1 MLLTIPIYIATHQDS
16 TGVTIYAA
24 RPLLHQYPRSEGADL
39 QRVLN
44 KLSEQLRR
52 FLTETGRDD
61 RHDRLLL
68 WHDAATYHGRIAKLR
83 LDLGKRSCRLK
94 LLLVEARRF
103 GQRLGFSPSLPD
115 LWYDLRETE
124 SITDRATEVYQRHLR
139 EQLRDG
145 PDLDPEIHSLS
156 QSAWIDALSI
166 AINIGRGKPNSES
179 AALKAALSGLAAADG
194 AEELEK
200 VGRCLSWLD
209 MEDLAQPIDVD
220 AQVQTL
226 LERMK
231 VDDRQPVVLVGPAG
245 SGKTAIIE
253 GAVRQRR
260 RLAKGSPSLR
270 SQVWQIS
277 PARLISGMSYLGQ
290 WESRVLAILK
300 HCSRKDHVLYIDD
313 FLGLFQAGQTRDS
326 SMAVADLLRAQLDR
340 LPVRILTEM
349 TAEAWAVLREKDRAL
364 ADRFFV
370 IRTEAMDQA
379 RSLRV
384 LLGVQRQLEAKHRC
398 EFELD
403 VLPETL
409 GLYDR
414 FVRDAVL
421 PGKAAAALTRLAARH
436 TRGKTI
442 TREDAVAEFRARSG
456 LSRSI
461 IDIRQRLTRKDITQA
476 VSEHI
481 LGQHEAVEALA
492 DRILLTAGRMNDTAR
507 PIGTFLLLGPTG
519 VGKTQTA
526 KWLANYLFGD
536 DGLIRLDMNELSSPG
551 SVARLVG
558 TFDNPDGLLTA
569 AVRRKPH
576 AVLLLDE
583 IEKAHPAVLDVLLQV
598 LGEARLTDAR
608 GRVAD
613 FSGTLILMTS
623 NLGARESLNQTGF
636 ASQQHSRS
644 AIHHRAARSFFR
656 PEFFNRIDGLLDY
669 GSLDPGTIREIL
681 HKQLQEVLSR
691 DGLARRRLVMDV
703 DPATID
709 RIAAQG
715 FDPRLGARA
724 VRRRL
729 ERDLVNPTSRALAM
743 MQFEQT
749 ALIRIVDSGDTLQ
762 THVYPLQDAEPQDA
776 KPQDAA
782 AQAADAAERAPQ
794 QVLQQATDYLSAIAD
809 SISHAPVQLQAG
821 ASQISPQVLETL
833 AIREAEADAK
843 AAVEQLRQT
852 LPSDHLDRPP
862 ALDTQAGGH
871 GFRYEPIDR
880 STMRQ
885 LQAIDDIQDYFREAV
900 QKLPQTEIAAAADTV
915 CQKVARLAD
924 LLDARGSASRL
935 LLAAASYGDSE
946 QFLPVKGPGSAELRL
961 LRVVFGDQTEFT
973 ARRTFS
979 DFLQAVCETYL
990 QQHEQVQPESIRS
1003 LAPHHHGWQMLLD
1016 SPLIEVVVERLLGS
1030 YLLINSDGRMTLGI
1044 VAPEQV
1050 PEQPP
1055 AVRYLLHSE
1064 GPLIDLGTGRVVKE
1078 RLSQNAL
1085 VQLLSSSVPALPD
1098 VPAPLRQPPS

>member
-1 MLLTIPIYIATHQDS
+1 MILTIPIYIATHKDS
-16 TGVTIYAA
+16 AGVTIYSV
-24 RPLLHQYPRSEGADL
+24 RPLFHPQPHSEGVEL
-39 QRVLN
+39 QRVLG
-44 KLSEQLRR
+44 KLSDQLRR
-52 FLTETGRDD
+52 TLTDRARND
-61 RHDRLLL
+61 RHDTLLC
-68 WHDAATYHGRIAKLR
+68 WHDTTPYQGRIAKLH
-83 LDLGKRSCRLK
+83 LDLVNRSCRLK
-94 LLLVEARRF
+94 LLLVEVQRLE
-103 GQRLGFSPSLPD
+103 QRLGFSPSLPRLWFD
-115 LWYDLRETE
+115 LKPNE
-124 SITDRATEVYQRHLR
+124 SITDRAGEVYQQHLR
-139 EQLRDG
+139 AVLRES
-145 PDLDPEIHSLS
+145 PDYDPDVHSLA
-156 QSAWIDALSI
+156 QSAWIDAVSI
-166 AINIGRGKPNSES
+166 AIHIGRGHPAADP
-179 AALKAALSGLAAADG
+179 AALMAALTGNAATDG
-194 AEELEK
+194 AEELQK

-209 MEDLAQPIDVD
+209 LDDLAQPIDVD

-231 VDDRQPVVLVGPAG
+231 VDDRQPVALVGPAG
-245 SGKTAIIE
+245 SGKTAILE

-270 SQVWQIS
+270 GQVWQIS

-300 HCSRKDHVLYIDD
+300 HCSRKDHVLVIDD

-340 LPVRILTEM
+340 LPVRIVTEM

-370 IRTEAMDQA
+370 IRTEAMEKE

-384 LLGVQRQLEAKHRC
+384 LLGVQRQLESKHRC

-421 PGKAAAALTRLAARH
+421 PGKAAAALARLAARH
-436 TRGKTI
+436 TRGQAI
-442 TREDAVAEFRARSG
+442 TREAAVAEFRARSG

-461 IDIRQRLTRKDITQA
+461 IDMRTRLTRKDITTA

-481 LGQHEAVEALA
+481 LGQHDAVEALA

-526 KWLANYLFGD
+526 KWLANYLFGE
-536 DGLIRLDMNELSSPG
+536 DGLIRLDMNELSSPA

-636 ASQQHSRS
+636 ANQQHTRS

-669 GSLDPGTIREIL
+669 GSLDPDTIREIL
-681 HKQLQEVLSR
+681 QKQLQDVLNR

-715 FDPRLGARA
+715 FDSRLGARA

-729 ERDLVNPTSRALAM
+729 ERDLVNPTSRALAK

-749 ALIRIVDSGDTLQ
+749 ALVRIVDGGDGLQ
-762 THVYPLQDAEPQDA
+762 TNVYPLEDVEPNSRDDADWS
-776 KPQDAA
+776 
-782 AQAADAAERAPQ
+782 PQ
-794 QVLQQATDYLSAIAD
+794 QVLQQATNYLTAVAD
-809 SISHAPVQLQAG
+809 SISHAPVQLEAG
-821 ASQISPQVLETL
+821 ASQISAEMLETL
-833 AIREAEADAK
+833 AIREAEVEAR
-843 AAVEQLRQT
+843 AAVEQLQQAIPNDR
-852 LPSDHLDRPP
+852 LDRPP

-871 GFRYEPIDR
+871 GFHYEPRDR

-900 QKLPQTEIAAAADTV
+900 QKLPQTEIAAVADTV
-915 CQKVARLAD
+915 RQKVARLAD
-924 LLDARGSASRL
+924 LLDHRGSASHL
-935 LLAAASYGDSE
+935 CLTAASYGDSV
-946 QFLPVKGPGSAELRL
+946 QFLPVKNPGGTELRL
-961 LRVVFGDQTEFT
+961 LRAVFGDTNWDT
-973 ARRTFS
+973 DRRTFS

-990 QQHEQVQPESIRS
+990 QQHEQIQPDSTRPQQHDS
-1003 LAPHHHGWQMLLD
+1003 QQHGWQMLLD
-1016 SPLIEVVVERLLGS
+1016 SPLIEAIIRRLLGS
-1030 YLLINSDGRMTLGI
+1030 YLLIGSDGRMTLAI
-1044 VAPEQV
+1044 VASETV
-1050 PEQPP
+1050 PTEPP
-1055 AVRYLLHSE
+1055 AVRYVLHSD
-1064 GPLIDLGTGRVVKE
+1064 GPLIDLRSGSVIKE
-1078 RLSQNAL
+1078 KLSQDAL
-1085 VQLLSSSVPALPD
+1085 LRLLSSAVPALPQ
-1098 VPAPLRQPPS
+1098 QPPS